1 MADCYAF
8 LDTDGQ
14 FLFVRQRNGAWEAVD
29 RPFEVGPKG
38 RKLTVFVDGL
48 DVLNLEVTIPS
59 KSESEVRKAAPFA
72 VEDELAVSVED
83 AHIALSAAG
92 EGSEGSRRVSVVSPE
107 RMTEWIAHLDK
118 AGLSDADIVAAHAVL
133 PLGDRMIDAG
143 DVVLGRSA
151 GRTYAYDRSAGRD
164 VFAGLAG
171 RGAIT
176 IEGDAFAEQL
186 GRPSAGAGYTT
197 KQALLAQL
205 AEWANAGP
213 ATWPTLRQGQFGV
226 RQSVDMSGI
235 GKWRLVGSLAA
246 ALGIGWFA
254 AIWFEINGLAA
265 RDAMLTK
272 RTAEFVE
279 AGWPAANGDPNAVLR
294 TDVSGA
300 IKPISANSVSPLT
313 LLASLYEAME
323 TEGDSELK
331 SVRYSRERQE
341 MTVRIG
347 FADFVSVDRLSSA
360 LEELGV
366 SVETGDARQSGR
378 QVIGE
383 LTLRGANA

>member
-14 FLFVRQRNGAWEAVD
+14 LLFVRQRNGVWESVD
-29 RPFEVGPKG
+29 RAFEVGPKG

-59 KSESEVRKAAPFA
+59 KSENEVRKAAPFA

-83 AHIALSAAG
+83 AHIALSSASTSSDG
-92 EGSEGSRRVSVVSPE
+92 RRRVSVVAPE
-107 RMTEWIAHLDK
+107 RLETWIELLERL
-118 AGLSDADIVAAHAVL
+118 GLGDANIVAAHAVL
-133 PLGDRMIDAG
+133 PAGDRMIEAG
-143 DVVLGRSA
+143 DVVLGRSG

-171 RGAIT
+171 RGAIA
-176 IEGDAFAEQL
+176 IEGDALAEQL
-186 GRPSAGAGYTT
+186 GRPSESSGYTT
-197 KQALLAQL
+197 KAALLARLAQL
-205 AEWANAGP
+205 AEESAIS
-213 ATWPTLRQGQFGV
+213 WPELRQGAFAV

-235 GKWRLVGSLAA
+235 GKWHLAGGLAA

-254 AIWFEINGLAA
+254 SIWLEINGLAA
-265 RDAMLTK
+265 RDAMLTN
-272 RTAEFVE
+272 RTTEFVE
-279 AGWPAANGDPNAVLR
+279 AGWPSANGDPNAVLR

-300 IKPISANSVSPLT
+300 VTPISANTVSPLT
-313 LLASLYEAME
+313 LLASLYEAM
-323 TEGDSELK
+323 GSEEASEIK
-331 SVRYSRERQE
+331 SVRYSRDRQE

-347 FADFVSVDRLSSA
+347 FADFVSVDRLSST

-366 SVETGDARQSGR
+366 SVETGDARQSGT

-383 LTLRGANA
+383 LTLRGGDA

>member
-14 FLFVRQRNGAWEAVD
+14 LLFVRQRNGVWEPVE

-38 RKLTVFVDGL
+38 RKLTVFVNGL
-48 DVLNLEVTIPS
+48 DVLNLEVAIPS
-59 KSESEVRKAAPFA
+59 KSESEVRRAAPFA

-92 EGSEGSRRVSVVSPE
+92 DGAEGRRRVSVVAPE
-107 RMTEWIAHLDK
+107 RLDAWIEQLDRH
-118 AGLSDADIVAAHAVL
+118 GLGEANIVAAHAVL

-143 DVVLGRSA
+143 DVVLGRSG

-171 RGAIT
+171 RGAIA
-176 IEGDAFAEQL
+176 IEGETLAEQL
-186 GRPSAGAGYTT
+186 GRTAECAGYQT
-197 KQALLAQL
+197 KLALLARL
-205 AEWANAGP
+205 AEWAESGP
-213 ATWPTLRQGQFGV
+213 ATWPNLRQGAFGV
-226 RQSVDMSGI
+226 RQSVDMSGL
-235 GKWRLVGSLAA
+235 GKWRLVGGLAA

-254 AIWFEINGLAA
+254 SIWLEINGLAA
-265 RDAMLTK
+265 RDALLAK
-272 RTAEFVE
+272 RTTEFVE
-279 AGWPAANGDPNAVLR
+279 AGWPSANGDPNAVLR
-294 TDVSGA
+294 TDVSGTVT
-300 IKPISANSVSPLT
+300 PISANSVSPLT

-323 TEGDSELK
+323 SEESTEIK

-347 FADFVSVDRLSSA
+347 FTDFVSVDRLSST
-360 LEELGV
+360 LEALGV
-366 SVETGDARQSGR
+366 SVETGDARQSGS

-383 LTLRGANA
+383 LTLRGGDA